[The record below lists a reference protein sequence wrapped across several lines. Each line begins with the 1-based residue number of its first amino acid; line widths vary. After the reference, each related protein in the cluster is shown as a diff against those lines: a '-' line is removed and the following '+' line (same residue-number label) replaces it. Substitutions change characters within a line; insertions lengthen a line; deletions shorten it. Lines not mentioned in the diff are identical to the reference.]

1 MRYTSSRVHKNK
13 FVFSVTWLVHTHK
26 KKSRMFKENLSLS
39 KMEHTKLQEPAEFR
53 AVGDFQNCCF
63 DLSVGYSLVLNHT
76 RLKLRNVE

>member
-1 MRYTSSRVHKNK
+1 
-13 FVFSVTWLVHTHK
+13 
-26 KKSRMFKENLSLS
+26 
-39 KMEHTKLQEPAEFR
+39 MEHTKLQEPAEFR